1 MTLEELAIER
11 YAERHMIAH
20 ALAKEIF
27 ENERKRQKA
36 ERRKRV

>member
-11 YAERHMIAH
+11 YAERHMIAYT
-20 ALAKEIF
+20 LAKEIF
-27 ENERKRQKA
+27 ENEWRRQKV